1 MGGWQLSGV
10 IFYRSG
16 RPLSV
21 TDGTDVA
28 GVGPGSGAQTWDV
41 LRNPAYS
48 GDTGVGKLWFDKD
61 AFRVPANGTF
71 GSAGL
76 NIIRGPSF
84 VNWDTALFK
93 NFRITE
99 RLNSQFCFET
109 FNVPNHPILSD
120 PNLNPRTPS
129 TFGLVT
135 SKFSER
141 NVQLALKF
149 MF

>member
-1 MGGWQLSGV
+1 V
-10 IFYRSG
+10 FFYRTG

-28 GVGPGSGAQTWDV
+28 GVGPGSGAQTWDL
-41 LRNPAYS
+41 LRSPAIS
-48 GDTGVGKLWFDKD
+48 SETGVGKPWFDKD
-61 AFRVPANGTF
+61 AFRVPVNGTF
-71 GSAGL
+71 GNAGL
-76 NIIRGPSF
+76 NILRGPNY
-84 VNWDTALFK
+84 VNLDLALFK

-99 RLNSQFCFET
+99 RINSQFRFET
-109 FNVPNHPILSD
+109 FNTPNHPLLSD

-135 SKFSER
+135 AKYAER
-141 NVQLALKF
+141 NVQLGLKF